1 MSCFLVGQF
10 ALVVFEVRMN
20 AVLDG
25 ELAGHPLAGGR
36 LLDFIF
42 SWNLLDLT
50 ARRRDCNLL
59 HICLHYEKWF
69 IKNLK
74 YIDVGKKMIMVEY
87 ELQLNYIIIKF
98 NKQF

>member
-1 MSCFLVGQF
+1 MSCVLVGQF

-50 ARRRDCNLL
+50 ARRR
-59 HICLHYEKWF
+59 E
-69 IKNLK
+69 
-74 YIDVGKKMIMVEY
+74 
-87 ELQLNYIIIKF
+87 
-98 NKQF
+98 

>member
-50 ARRRDCNLL
+50 ARKGDYIIL
-59 HICLHYEKWF
+59 HICFNYEKFF
-69 IKNLK
+69 IKNL
-74 YIDVGKKMIMVEY
+74 G
-87 ELQLNYIIIKF
+87 YIIEVWWRQITL
-98 NKQF
+98 